1 MATKS
6 KKVMI
11 SAALGAAIIGASGHV
26 VAGDAVQGEKV
37 FKKCA
42 ACHSIEEGKRKIG
55 PSLYGV
61 LGRTSGTLDG
71 FRYSKAMQS
80 AGIVWTEETIS
91 EYLANPRAYIKGNRM
106 AFVGLK
112 KPEDRAD
119 VIAYLKLVA
128 GAE

>member
-6 KKVMI
+6 KILMAA
-11 SAALGAAIIGASGHV
+11 AALGAAIIGASGHV
-26 VAGDAVQGEKV
+26 VAGDAVKGAKV

-42 ACHSIEEGKRKIG
+42 ACHSVEEGKRKIG

-61 LGRTSGTLDG
+61 IGRTSGTLEG
-71 FRYSKAMQS
+71 FRYSKPMQS

-91 EYLANPRAYIKGNRM
+91 DYLANPRTFIKGNRM
-106 AFVGLK
+106 AFVGLR

-119 VIAYLKLVA
+119 VIAYLKSVT

>member
-6 KKVMI
+6 KHVMVA
-11 SAALGAAIIGASGHV
+11 AALGAALMGASGQV
-26 VAGDAVQGEKV
+26 VAGDAANGEKV

-42 ACHSIEEGKRKIG
+42 TCHSVEEGKRKIG

-80 AGIVWTEETIS
+80 AGIVWTEETIN
-91 EYLANPRAYIKGNRM
+91 EYIESPRTYIKGNRM

-119 VIAYLKLVA
+119 VIAYLKSVT
-128 GAE
+128 GSE

>member
-11 SAALGAAIIGASGHV
+11 SAALGAAIIGASGYV